1 MADRSSPP
9 VPLLAW
15 RPMAG
20 ILFRQI
26 VLYRRSVPRWMEI
39 FYWPLL
45 DLLVWGFLT
54 LYLKKIPS
62 FMPSA
67 VTSLLGALL
76 LWDLLYRAQQG
87 ISVMFLEEIW
97 SRNLIH
103 LFIAPV
109 TPYHIVAGAILS
121 SIVKVLFSSSVAAV
135 LAYFLF
141 SFKIFSIGVDLLF
154 FVFALLVMGWSLGI
168 MTTAVILRFGQEAE
182 VLAWGVIFL
191 FQPFSAVFNPVSV
204 LPPVAATISK
214 AVPASYIFEGMRH
227 VLVHGSLPSGDLAMA
242 FLLDLVYAALA
253 LVIYGRVLS
262 RARHKGCHLK
272 LGS

>member
-1 MADRSSPP
+1 
-9 VPLLAW
+9 
-15 RPMAG
+15 
-20 ILFRQI
+20 
-26 VLYRRSVPRWMEI
+26 MEI

-97 SRNLIH
+97 SKNLIH
-103 LFIAPV
+103 LLIAPI
-109 TPYHIVAGAILS
+109 TPFHVVGGAVLS
-121 SIVKVLFSSSVAAV
+121 SIVKVLLSSSVAAF
-135 LAYFLF
+135 LAYLLF
-141 SFKIFSIGVDLLF
+141 SFRIFSLGLHLF
-154 FVFALLVMGWSLGI
+154 FFILALLMMGWALGI
-168 MTTAVILRFGQEAE
+168 LTTAVILRYGQEAE

-204 LPPVAATISK
+204 LPQVAADISR
-214 AVPASYIFEGMRH
+214 AVPASYVFEGMRS
-227 VLVHGSLPSGDLAMA
+227 VLVQGRLPVGDLMMA
-242 FLLDLVYAALA
+242 FLLDFLYATVALFVYSR
-253 LVIYGRVLS
+253 VIT
-262 RARHKGCHLK
+262 RARQKGFHLK

>member
-1 MADRSSPP
+1 MSDAPPP
-9 VPLLAW
+9 VSLFAW
-15 RPMAG
+15 RPLAG
-20 ILFRQI
+20 ILYRQV
-26 VLYRRSVPRWMEI
+26 VLYRRSLPRWMEI

-62 FMPSA
+62 FLPSA
-67 VTSLLGALL
+67 VVSLLGALL
-76 LWDLLYRAQQG
+76 LWDMLYRAQQG

-103 LFIAPV
+103 LLVAPV
-109 TPYHIVAGAILS
+109 TPYHIVFGAILS
-121 SIVKVLFSSSVAAV
+121 SFGKVLLSSTVAAT

-141 SFKIFSIGVDLLF
+141 SFKIFSLGLDLIF
-154 FVFALLVMGWSLGI
+154 FVGALLAMGWSLGI

-191 FQPFSAVFNPVSV
+191 FQPFSAVFNPVGV
-204 LPPVAATISK
+204 LPPLAAAISRV
-214 AVPASYIFEGMRH
+214 VPASYIFEGMR
-227 VLVHGSLPSGDLAMA
+227 SLLTGGTLPVKDLLMA
-242 FLLDLVYAALA
+242 YLLDGVYMAGAIFLYSR
-253 LVIYGRVLS
+253 VIA
-262 RARHKGCHLK
+262 RARRKGFHLK

>member
-1 MADRSSPP
+1 MNSSRPP

-15 RPMAG
+15 RPLVG

-97 SRNLIH
+97 SKNLIH
-103 LFIAPV
+103 LLIAPI
-109 TPYHIVAGAILS
+109 TPFHVVGGAVLS
-121 SIVKVLFSSSVAAV
+121 SIVKVLLSSSVAAF
-135 LAYFLF
+135 LAYLLF
-141 SFKIFSIGVDLLF
+141 SFRIFSLGLHLF
-154 FVFALLVMGWSLGI
+154 FFILALLMMGWALGI
-168 MTTAVILRFGQEAE
+168 LTTAVILRYGQEAE

-204 LPPVAATISK
+204 LPQVAADISR
-214 AVPASYIFEGMRH
+214 AVPASYVFEGMRS
-227 VLVHGSLPSGDLAMA
+227 VLVQGRLPVGDLMMA
-242 FLLDLVYAALA
+242 FLLDILYATVALFVYSR
-253 LVIYGRVLS
+253 VIT
-262 RARHKGCHLK
+262 RARQKGFHLK